1 MRWRRWSFFRRVN
14 FDLITAS
21 ASAVRSGV
29 RRLLEGLGLRESVI
43 IKPIR
48 RVAETISLSEVIR
61 AIQQRFA
68 QVSETLPLGEFI
80 RINSFLRRLAT
91 EVLSFAEDVAIQFI
105 QAGQVLVAEL
115 IPLSENVV
123 RRISITRAVSEAIG
137 FVENVV
143 TRLLQLVT
151 RTVSESLT
159 ITETVSAT
167 TQQSQ
172 PSRPWD
178 YFLAYD
184 HNNQQIQVSDTA
196 LYDNN
201 TSTYV
206 TFFYTPLAPQ
216 NLRRAI
222 IGFNTPRYYVMISF
236 YILVQTSGRY
246 LIVNVYDNS
255 GNMDTYSIY
264 PTQGSGWYY
273 IYIDYYNINNV
284 KEVEIMIDNIHF
296 GSLGVAEVVF
306 GDYV

>member
-43 IKPIR
+43 VRPIR
-48 RVAETISLSEVIR
+48 RVVETISLSEVIQ
-61 AIQQRFA
+61 AIRQQVA
-68 QVSETLPLGEFI
+68 QISETIALNEFI

-91 EVLSFAEDVAIQFI
+91 EVLSFAEDVVIQFI
-105 QAGQVLVAEL
+105 QAGQVLITEVISLAES
-115 IPLSENVV
+115 IVT
-123 RRISITRAVSEAIG
+123 RFTITRVVSEAIS
-137 FVENVV
+137 FAENVV

-159 ITETVSAT
+159 ISEIVSAT

-206 TFFYTPLAPQ
+206 TFFYTPPVPQ

-222 IGFNTPRYYVMISF
+222 LGFNTPRYYFMISF
-236 YILVQTSGRY
+236 YLTVNTLGKY
-246 LIVNVYDNS
+246 LIVKVYDSFGNS
-255 GNMDTYSIY
+255 ETYTIN
-264 PTQGSGWYY
+264 PTQGSGWYDV
-273 IYIDYYNINNV
+273 YIDYYNISNV
-284 KEVEIMIDNIHF
+284 KEVEIMTDSSIL
-296 GSLGVAEVVF
+296 GSLSVAEVVF
-306 GDYV
+306 SQQ